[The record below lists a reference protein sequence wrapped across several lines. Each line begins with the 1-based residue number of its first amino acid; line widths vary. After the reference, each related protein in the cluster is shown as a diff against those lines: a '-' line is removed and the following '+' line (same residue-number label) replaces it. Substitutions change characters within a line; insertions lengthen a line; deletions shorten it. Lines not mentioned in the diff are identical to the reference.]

1 MDASDKDHRDRLT
14 KPLPLTPNLPSAS
27 DPEDDDPST
36 LNMDKDAYIPWP
48 KKNLIDATDAVW
60 ANSGWE
66 RSETYKTKSQ
76 KD

>member
-14 KPLPLTPNLPSAS
+14 NPLPVSGNAPSAANP
-27 DPEDDDPST
+27 DDDDPST

-48 KKNLIDATDAVW
+48 RHNVTDATDAVW
-60 ANSGWE
+60 ECSGWE